1 MGARGFFCAWGQ
13 AAVDAPPRPP
23 GAPQSQAASQH
34 HPGVF
39 PARQSPTGGAQQVL
53 LRLAE
58 QPVGRALARFCSA
71 TTLAPAWLER
81 CPFLRCLSPA
91 VTRSRERRCLAYLSD
106 SSCASPARLLQ
117 SPVRGLAAP
126 HEAGEPRAAA
136 ASPASARPGAALTSP
151 PTAALTA
158 PCHRPGQRV
167 SGPGSAGQSGTAGRK
182 RGAHALAAW
191 GSRATAGPPRPG
203 AAWRRAG
210 GASTPEARRGHRR
223 GGVRPGW
230 WRKMPFILP
239 IRSYPFFLSVARCH
253 STGASSQV

>member
-126 HEAGEPRAAA
+126 HEAGATPRRRRLASQRSPRRGVDQSADCGADCPLPPTRPARQRSGERRPERYGRPQAWRPRVSGMGVARHRRAAA
-136 ASPASARPGAALTSP
+136 PGGRLAPRWGREHTRGAAWP
-151 PTAALTA
+151 PA
-158 PCHRPGQRV
+158 RG
-167 SGPGSAGQSGTAGRK
+167 GTAGVV
-182 RGAHALAAW
+182 AQNAFY
-191 GSRATAGPPRPG
+191 S
-203 AAWRRAG
+203 
-210 GASTPEARRGHRR
+210 SY
-223 GGVRPGW
+223 
-230 WRKMPFILP
+230 PFLSVLP
-239 IRSYPFFLSVARCH
+239 IRRSMS
-253 STGASSQV
+253 